1 MNKLTK
7 DYVNKIE
14 ELLKEGVNV
23 DNGTIELLNQTFEV
37 NPTKPVILSPE
48 RKVSPYYLAGE
59 LMWYLTGSNS
69 TKQIAYY
76 SKFWNK
82 ISDDGETNRS
92 AYGYRMFHEFE
103 DNLGTGVNFNQF
115 YKVIETLK
123 ADPTSRQAIISLYL
137 PHNKETKDEICTL
150 NLQFFIRD
158 EKLHMIV
165 NMRSNDIILGT
176 ANDIFMFSIIQQIL
190 AIKLD
195 VKVGKYY
202 HNAASL
208 HLYDRHFKQAEKIVS
223 EALENDLFFKDLM
236 YKYPTNSQIKITEV
250 FVKELD
256 ELANLE
262 VYIRTSTEPV
272 KVIAGKV
279 LNKMDKKLNDEF
291 SQTIAATLLLYR
303 CRQEKDDFKTYD
315 MVYENINHILHPLFH
330 ILIINN

>member
-1 MNKLTK
+1 MNQLTK

-14 ELLKEGVNV
+14 ELLKYGMNV

-37 NPTKPVILSPE
+37 DPTRPVILAPE

-59 LMWYLTGSNS
+59 LMWYLMGSNS

-82 ISDDGETNRS
+82 ISDDGTTNRS
-92 AYGYRMFHEFE
+92 AYGHRMFHEFQ

-137 PHNKETKDEICTL
+137 PHNKQTKDEICTL

-158 EKLHMIV
+158 NRLHMIV

-176 ANDIFMFSIIQQIL
+176 ANDIFMFSMIQQIL
-190 AIKLD
+190 AVKLD

-208 HLYDRHFKQAEKIVS
+208 HLYDRHFSMSKKIVNDS
-223 EALENDLFFKDLM
+223 IENDLFFKALM
-236 YKYPTNSQIKITEV
+236 CKYPTNAKIELNSN
-250 FVKELD
+250 FVDDLTQLSD
-256 ELANLE
+256 LE
-262 VYIRTSTEPV
+262 VYIRTSTEPINV
-272 KVIAGKV
+272 LAGRV
-279 LNKMDKKLNDEF
+279 LNRISKLKDEF
-291 SQTIAATLLLYR
+291 SQTIATTLLLYR

-315 MVYENINHILHPLFH
+315 MVYENTNHILHPLFH
-330 ILIINN
+330 ILIINY